1 MYMATR
7 KKAVPANEGRKSAYV
22 ARNRAAL
29 LRASQRVLAEIGP
42 EASIDQFAETAGIS
56 VSTIYKHF
64 ENKEALIAAAYI
76 EAFHDWEIWADAVL
90 QKIADPLE
98 ELVFPMRL
106 FLRLKKTHPLYAA
119 MAGHNLATLPKY
131 FHGTEE
137 GLIEHIGELI
147 EAKVINI
154 ESPAIRI
161 RSISA
166 CILAGLAD
174 QLLNSSATEIDA
186 DTCIEVILS
195 ILGISP
201 AKAKK
206 LAHGP
211 MPDLTSSLEMN
222 F

>member
-1 MYMATR
+1 VTTR
-7 KKAVPANEGRKSAYV
+7 KKPTPANAGRKSAYV
-22 ARNRAAL
+22 ARNHASL

-42 EASIDQFAETAGIS
+42 EASIDQFAEAAEIS

-64 ENKEALIAAAYI
+64 ENKDALIEAAYI
-76 EAFHDWEIWADAVL
+76 DAFHEWEVWADTQL
-90 QKIADPLE
+90 EGIDDPLA
-98 ELVFPMRL
+98 ELVAPMRL

-119 MAGHNLATLPKY
+119 MSARNLADLPKY

-137 GLIEHIGELI
+137 GLIEHIDELI
-147 EAKVINI
+147 KAKIIEI

-174 QLLNSSATEIDA
+174 QLLNPVATESDA
-186 DTCIEVILS
+186 DATIEVILS

-206 LAHGP
+206 LAHAE
-211 MPDLTSSLEMN
+211 MPKI
-222 F
+222 

>member
-1 MYMATR
+1 MPTR
-7 KKAVPANEGRKSAYV
+7 KKPTPANAGRKSAYV

-29 LRASQRVLAEIGP
+29 LRATQQLLAEVGP
-42 EASIDQFAETAGIS
+42 DASIDQFAEAAEIS

-76 EAFHDWEIWADAVL
+76 EAFHDWELWADEIV
-90 QKIADPLE
+90 KGIEDPLE
-98 ELVFPMRL
+98 ELVMPMRL

-119 MAGHNLATLPKY
+119 MSARNMADLPRY

-137 GLIEHIGELI
+137 GLIEHIGELMKKKI
-147 EAKVINI
+147 IDI
-154 ESPAIRI
+154 ESSAIRI

-166 CILAGLAD
+166 SLLAGLAD
-174 QLLNSSATEIDA
+174 QLLNPAAKESDSDATV
-186 DTCIEVILS
+186 EVVLS

-211 MPDLTSSLEMN
+211 LPDLSK
-222 F
+222 

>member
-1 MYMATR
+1 MFVPTR
-7 KKAVPANEGRKSAYV
+7 KKPTPPNAGRKSAYV

-42 EASIDQFAETAGIS
+42 EASIDQFAEAAEVS

-64 ENKEALIAAAYI
+64 ENKEALIEAANLG
-76 EAFHDWEIWADAVL
+76 AFHDWEEWADAFV
-90 QKIADPLE
+90 KETEDPLE
-98 ELVFPMRL
+98 ELILPMRL

-119 MAGHNLATLPKY
+119 MSARNLADLPKY

-137 GLIEHIGELI
+137 GLVEHIDELMKKKII
-147 EAKVINI
+147 EI

-174 QLLNSSATEIDA
+174 QLLNPAAKESDA
-186 DTCIEVILS
+186 DATVEVILS

-211 MPDLTSSLEMN
+211 MPDLTK
-222 F
+222 

>member
-1 MYMATR
+1 MFVATR
-7 KKAVPANEGRKSAYV
+7 KKPAPANIGRKSAYV

-29 LRASQRVLAEIGP
+29 LRASQRLLAEVGP
-42 EASIDQFAETAGIS
+42 DASIDQFAEAAEIS

-76 EAFHDWEIWADAVL
+76 DAFHEWELWADEQLKGVE
-90 QKIADPLE
+90 DPLE
-98 ELVFPMRL
+98 DLVLPMRL
-106 FLRLKKTHPLYAA
+106 FLRVKKTHPLYAA
-119 MAGHNLATLPKY
+119 MSARNLADLPKY

-137 GLIEHIGELI
+137 GLIEHIAELMKAKII
-147 EAKVINI
+147 EI

-166 CILAGLAD
+166 SLLAGLAD
-174 QLLNSSATEIDA
+174 QLLNPAATEKDA
-186 DTCIEVILS
+186 DATVEVILS

-211 MPDLTSSLEMN
+211 MPDLTK
-222 F
+222 

>member
-1 MYMATR
+1 VFVPTR
-7 KKAVPANEGRKSAYV
+7 KKPTPPNAGRKSAYV

-29 LRASQRVLAEIGP
+29 LRATQQLLAEVGP
-42 EASIDQFAETAGIS
+42 DASIDQFAEAAEIS

-76 EAFHDWEIWADAVL
+76 EAFHDWELWADALV
-90 QKIADPLE
+90 KGIEDPLE
-98 ELVFPMRL
+98 ELVMPMRL
-106 FLRLKKTHPLYAA
+106 FLRLKKTHPLYALMSA
-119 MAGHNLATLPKY
+119 RNLADLPRY

-137 GLIEHIGELI
+137 GLIEHIGELMKKKII
-147 EAKVINI
+147 EI

-166 CILAGLAD
+166 CIVAGLAD
-174 QLLNSSATEIDA
+174 QLLNPAAKESDA
-186 DTCIEVILS
+186 DATVEVILS

-211 MPDLTSSLEMN
+211 MPDLN
-222 F
+222 K

>member
-1 MYMATR
+1 VFVATR
-7 KKAVPANEGRKSAYV
+7 KKQTPANVGRKSAYV

-29 LRASQRVLAEIGP
+29 LRASQRLLAEVGP
-42 EASIDQFAETAGIS
+42 DASIDQFAEAAEIS

-64 ENKEALIAAAYI
+64 ENKDALISAAFI
-76 EAFHDWEIWADAVL
+76 DAFHEWELWADEQLKGVE
-90 QKIADPLE
+90 DPLE
-98 ELVFPMRL
+98 DLVLPMRL
-106 FLRLKKTHPLYAA
+106 FLRVKKTHPLYAA
-119 MAGHNLATLPKY
+119 MSARNLPDLPKY

-137 GLIEHIGELI
+137 GLIEHIAELMKAKII
-147 EAKVINI
+147 EI

-166 CILAGLAD
+166 SLLAGLAD
-174 QLLNSSATEIDA
+174 QLLNPAATEKDA
-186 DTCIEVILS
+186 DATVEVILS

-211 MPDLTSSLEMN
+211 MPDLTK
-222 F
+222 

>member
-1 MYMATR
+1 MFVPTR
-7 KKAVPANEGRKSAYV
+7 KKPTPVNAGRKSAYV
-22 ARNRAAL
+22 ARNHAAL
-29 LRASQRVLAEIGP
+29 LRASQQLLAEIGP
-42 EASIDQFAETAGIS
+42 GASIDQFAEAAEVS

-64 ENKEALIAAAYI
+64 ENKEALIEAAFI
-76 EAFHDWEIWADAVL
+76 KAFHHWELWADERL
-90 QKIADPLE
+90 HGIEDPLE
-98 ELVFPMRL
+98 ELVMPMRL

-119 MAGHNLATLPKY
+119 MAAHNLADLPRY

-137 GLIEHIGELI
+137 GLVEHIGELMKAKII
-147 EAKVINI
+147 EI

-166 CILAGLAD
+166 CLLAGLAD
-174 QLLNSSATEIDA
+174 QLLNPAATEKDA
-186 DTCIEVILS
+186 DATVEVILS

-211 MPDLTSSLEMN
+211 MPDLN
-222 F
+222 K

>member
-1 MYMATR
+1 MVMVTR
-7 KKAVPANEGRKSAYV
+7 KKPASKSPGRKSAYV
-22 ARNRAAL
+22 ARNRASL
-29 LRASQRVLAEIGP
+29 LRSTQELLAEVGP
-42 EASIDQFAETAGIS
+42 EASIDQFAEAAEIA

-64 ENKEALIAAAYI
+64 ENKEALVEAAFV
-76 EAFHDWEIWADAVL
+76 EAFHDWEEWADQIL
-90 QKIADPLE
+90 PETKDPMENLIM
-98 ELVFPMRL
+98 PMRL

-119 MAGHNLATLPKY
+119 MSAHNLADLPKY

-137 GLIEHIGELI
+137 GMIEHIGELMKSKI
-147 EAKVINI
+147 IDI
-154 ESPAIRI
+154 DSPAIRI

-174 QLLNSSATEIDA
+174 QLLNPSAKESDA
-186 DTCIEVILS
+186 DATVEVILS

-211 MPDLTSSLEMN
+211 MPKLTQ
-222 F
+222 

>member
-1 MYMATR
+1 MFVPTR
-7 KKAVPANEGRKSAYV
+7 KKPTPPNAGRKSAYV

-29 LRASQRVLAEIGP
+29 LRASQQLLAEVGP
-42 EASIDQFAETAGIS
+42 GASIDQFAEAAEVS

-64 ENKEALIAAAYI
+64 ENKEALIEAANLG
-76 EAFHDWEIWADAVL
+76 AFHDWEDWADAFV
-90 QKIADPLE
+90 KETDDPLE
-98 ELVFPMRL
+98 ELILPMRL

-119 MAGHNLATLPKY
+119 MSARNLADLPKY

-137 GLIEHIGELI
+137 GLVEHIGELMKKKII
-147 EAKVINI
+147 EI

-174 QLLNSSATEIDA
+174 QLLNPAAKESDA
-186 DTCIEVILS
+186 DATVEVILS

-211 MPDLTSSLEMN
+211 MPDLTK
-222 F
+222 

>member
-1 MYMATR
+1 MFVPTR
-7 KKAVPANEGRKSAYV
+7 KKPTPPNAGRKSAYV

-42 EASIDQFAETAGIS
+42 EASIDQFAEAAEVS

-64 ENKEALIAAAYI
+64 ENKEALIEAANLG
-76 EAFHDWEIWADAVL
+76 AFHDWEEWADAFV
-90 QKIADPLE
+90 KETEDPLE
-98 ELVFPMRL
+98 ELILPMRL

-119 MAGHNLATLPKY
+119 MSARNLADLPKY

-137 GLIEHIGELI
+137 GLVEHIDELMKKKII
-147 EAKVINI
+147 EI

-174 QLLNSSATEIDA
+174 QLLNPAAKETDA
-186 DTCIEVILS
+186 DATVEVILS

-211 MPDLTSSLEMN
+211 MPDLTK
-222 F
+222 

>member
-1 MYMATR
+1 MFVPTR
-7 KKAVPANEGRKSAYV
+7 KKPTPPNAGRKSAYV

-42 EASIDQFAETAGIS
+42 EASIDQFGEAAEVS

-64 ENKEALIAAAYI
+64 DNKEALIAAAYI
-76 EAFHDWEIWADAVL
+76 EAFHDWELWADELLKGVD
-90 QKIADPLE
+90 DPLE
-98 ELVFPMRL
+98 ELVMPMRL
-106 FLRLKKTHPLYAA
+106 FLRVKKTHPVYAA
-119 MAGHNLATLPKY
+119 MSARNLSDIPKY

-137 GLIEHIGELI
+137 GLVEHIAELMKKKII
-147 EAKVINI
+147 EI

-166 CILAGLAD
+166 CLLAGLAD
-174 QLLNSSATEIDA
+174 QLLNPAATEKDA
-186 DTCIEVILS
+186 DATVEVILS
-195 ILGISP
+195 ILGITP

-211 MPDLTSSLEMN
+211 ITDLTK
-222 F
+222 

>member
-1 MYMATR
+1 MVTR
-7 KKAVPANEGRKSAYV
+7 KKPASGSPGRKSAYV
-22 ARNRAAL
+22 ARNRASL
-29 LRASQRVLAEIGP
+29 LRSSQELLAEVGP
-42 EASIDQFAETAGIS
+42 EASIDQFAEAAEIA

-64 ENKEALIAAAYI
+64 ENKEALVEAAFV
-76 EAFHDWEIWADAVL
+76 EAFHDWEEWADQIL
-90 QKIADPLE
+90 PETKDPMENLIM
-98 ELVFPMRL
+98 PMRL

-119 MAGHNLATLPKY
+119 MSARNLADLPKY

-137 GLIEHIGELI
+137 GMVEHIGELMK
-147 EAKVINI
+147 AKII
-154 ESPAIRI
+154 DIDSPAIRI

-174 QLLNSSATEIDA
+174 QLLNPSAKESDA
-186 DTCIEVILS
+186 DATVEVILS

-211 MPDLTSSLEMN
+211 MPKLTQ
-222 F
+222 